1 MSGFTADDAL
11 ITFRYAENIIA
22 GHGFVYNIGER
33 ILGTTTPLFTFLI
46 SLLMLF
52 KLTAHS
58 AALLIS
64 LVCSGLTSIIL
75 YRFAQRLRFGK
86 FSWLPLLVY
95 ILWPR
100 SIVADTSGMET
111 ALFSLLIIAA
121 FYFQFRKM
129 QIYSLALA
137 TLATL
142 TRPEG
147 ALLLALL
154 FAVNCYADRRNIFA
168 YFIIPLSILIPWL
181 AFSYFYFGSI
191 VPGSITGKLALYS

>member
-1 MSGFTADDAL
+1 
-11 ITFRYAENIIA
+11 
-22 GHGFVYNIGER
+22 
-33 ILGTTTPLFTFLI
+33 
-46 SLLMLF
+46 
-52 KLTAHS
+52 
-58 AALLIS
+58 
-64 LVCSGLTSIIL
+64 
-75 YRFAQRLRFGK
+75 
-86 FSWLPLLVY
+86 
-95 ILWPR
+95 
-100 SIVADTSGMET
+100 MET

-129 QIYSLALA
+129 RIYSLSLA

-154 FAVNCYADRRNIFA
+154 FAVSCYEDRRNIAA

-191 VPGSITGKLALYS
+191 VPGSITGKLAFYSQIWTLSALDKLFYLWGWTHRLVWVLSLPCLFVSCWLLG